1 MLLTLQELEDGVSTP
16 RAHKIE
22 ALQSHFDN
30 FQVCFSHRR
39 RNKPNEA
46 FAWRLSVRQQASIE
60 HGCLLQVEVYHKA
73 LQKAQSRLGGLFK
86 KKLARAQ
93 SGAPS
98 SPMSNQ
104 ATAVLLDDMLT
115 YSQVC

>member
-1 MLLTLQELEDGVSTP
+1 
-16 RAHKIE
+16 
-22 ALQSHFDN
+22 
-30 FQVCFSHRR
+30 
-39 RNKPNEA
+39 
-46 FAWRLSVRQQASIE
+46 
-60 HGCLLQVEVYHKA
+60 LLQVEVYHKA

-86 KKLARAQ
+86 KRLARAQ

-115 YSQVC
+115 YSQVCSGGSGAHGTCRSMEKNELMLKMMKLDDGAH